1 MKRRELMLLLGGMM
15 TVARTLRAQQKPMPV
30 IGLLS
35 SVSADS
41 GTFRLT
47 AFRQGQIGIGGHL
60 AVPPLPHHRA
70 YGSRTR
76 RFDWG
81 KLGQE
86 HELVPSKPGV
96 QVLASPRPIR
106 PLGNR

>member
-76 RFDWG
+76 RFD
-81 KLGQE
+81 
-86 HELVPSKPGV
+86 
-96 QVLASPRPIR
+96 
-106 PLGNR
+106 